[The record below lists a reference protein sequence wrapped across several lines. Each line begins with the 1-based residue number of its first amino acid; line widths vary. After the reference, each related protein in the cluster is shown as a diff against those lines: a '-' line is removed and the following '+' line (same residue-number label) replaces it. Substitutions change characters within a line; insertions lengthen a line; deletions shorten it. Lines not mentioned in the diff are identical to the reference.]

1 MDQFKTL
8 LAVKEL
14 MSKDIFT
21 IGIKSSITDAAKQM
35 SRHKTDCILAVDS
48 NEEILGILTESDIVR
63 KVVAKEIDPSAATV
77 KDFMSE
83 PLLDIA
89 SDESIFEA
97 KKVMEK
103 HNVRHLI
110 VKENDKLVGIVAARD
125 LVKS

>member
-8 LAVKEL
+8 LAVKKL

-21 IGIKSSITDAAKQM
+21 TNIKSTVTEAAKQM
-35 SRHKTDCILAVDS
+35 SKHKTDCILVMDGK
-48 NEEILGILTESDIVR
+48 NEVVGIVTESDIVR
-63 KVVAKEIDPSAATV
+63 KVVAKEINPSAATV
-77 KDFMSE
+77 KDLMSE

-97 KKVMEK
+97 KKIMEK

-110 VKENDKLVGIVAARD
+110 VKENGKLVGIVAARD